1 MTVNI
6 VNFGCRLN
14 IAEGEAI
21 RNDWTGGDAIII
33 NSCAVTAEAERQAR
47 QAIRRAARSGTR
59 VYATG
64 CAVRLNP
71 EKWAEIADVLPP
83 RHDAR
88 PAVSGAGH
96 ARAFVEVQNGC
107 DHDCTFCITRIAR
120 GPSRSL
126 APDAI
131 VTAIRAVVEKG
142 QQEVIL
148 TGVDLTS
155 YGDGMAPLVA
165 RILRDVPDLPRLR
178 LSSLDPAEVDAKLFD
193 LIASEPRLM
202 PHVHL
207 SLQSGDDMVL
217 KRMKR
222 RHSRAQAIDL
232 VTRLKRTRPEIAIG
246 ADLIAGFPTETDAM
260 FANSRVIIDD
270 CDIVFGHI
278 FPYSPRPGTAAA
290 KMPQVPPAIAKAR
303 AAELR
308 TAATARKSAWLAAQ
322 VGTRARVL
330 VERNGTSGHAE
341 NFAQVTL
348 APSTPGSLQTVR
360 ISGTTG
366 ETLIADASQHSA
378 YPELVEACP
387 ERLPQ
392 AGSRRGLSFLANR
405 SRKKDKASTSS
416 AQTGVVSSACPG
428 ILA

>member
-1 MTVNI
+1 MTVEVI
-6 VNFGCRLN
+6 NFGCRLN

-21 RNDWTGGDAIII
+21 RAGWTGGDAVIV

-47 QAIRRAARSGTR
+47 QAVRRAARSGSR
-59 VYATG
+59 VFATG

-71 EKWAEIADVLPP
+71 EKWSEIADVLPQ
-83 RHDAR
+83 RREER

-126 APDAI
+126 SPDAI
-131 VTAIRAVVEKG
+131 IAAIRTVVENG

-155 YGDGMAPLVA
+155 YEGGIASLVA

-178 LSSLDPAEVDAKLFD
+178 LSSLDPAEVDAPLFE
-193 LIASEPRLM
+193 LLANEPRVM

-207 SLQSGDDMVL
+207 SLQSGDDMIL

-232 VTRLKRTRPEIAIG
+232 VARLKSARPEIAVG
-246 ADLIAGFPTETDAM
+246 ADVIAGFPTETETM
-260 FANSRVIIDD
+260 FANSRAIIDE

-278 FPYSPRPGTAAA
+278 FPYSPRPGTAAER
-290 KMPQVPPAIAKAR
+290 MPQVPHALAKAR

-308 TAATARKSAWLAAQ
+308 FASAARKLAWLQTQ
-322 VGTRARVL
+322 VGTSARVL
-330 VERNGTSGHAE
+330 VERNGISGHAE
-341 NFAQVTL
+341 NFAQVAL
-348 APSTPGSLQTVR
+348 PPSTPGSIKTVR
-360 ISGTTG
+360 ITGSTG
-366 ETLIADASQHSA
+366 ETLIADAYA
-378 YPELVEACP
+378 VA
-387 ERLPQ
+387 
-392 AGSRRGLSFLANR
+392 A
-405 SRKKDKASTSS
+405 
-416 AQTGVVSSACPG
+416 
-428 ILA
+428 

>member
-1 MTVNI
+1 MTVDVI
-6 VNFGCRLN
+6 NFGCRLN

-21 RNDWTGGDAIII
+21 RAGWTCGDAVIV

-47 QAIRRAARSGTR
+47 QAVRRAARSGSP
-59 VYATG
+59 VFATG

-71 EKWAEIADVLPP
+71 EKWSEIAEVLPQ
-83 RHDAR
+83 RQEAR

-126 APDAI
+126 TPDAI
-131 VTAIRAVVEKG
+131 ISAIQTVIEKG

-155 YGDGMAPLVA
+155 YEGGLAPLVE

-178 LSSLDPAEVDAKLFD
+178 LSSLDPAEVDAPLFG
-193 LIASEPRLM
+193 LLTNEPRLM

-207 SLQSGDDMVL
+207 SLQSGDDMIL

-222 RHSRAQAIDL
+222 RHNRARAIDL
-232 VTRLKRTRPEIAIG
+232 VTRLKSARPEIAIG
-246 ADLIAGFPTETDAM
+246 ADLIAGFPTETDTM
-260 FANSRVIIDD
+260 FANSRTIIDE
-270 CDIVFGHI
+270 CNIVFGHI

-290 KMPQVPPAIAKAR
+290 LMPQVPPALAKVR

-308 TAATARKSAWLAAQ
+308 AASTARKSAWLAGQ
-322 VGTRARVL
+322 VGTTIRVL
-330 VERNGTSGHAE
+330 VERNGISGHAE
-341 NFAQVTL
+341 NFAQVRL
-348 APSTPGSLQTVR
+348 ASSTPGSIKTLH
-360 ISGTTG
+360 ISGSTG
-366 ETLIADASQHSA
+366 ETLIADAIA
-378 YPELVEACP
+378 IA
-387 ERLPQ
+387 
-392 AGSRRGLSFLANR
+392 A
-405 SRKKDKASTSS
+405 
-416 AQTGVVSSACPG
+416 
-428 ILA
+428 

>member
-1 MTVNI
+1 MTVDVI
-6 VNFGCRLN
+6 NFGCRLN

-21 RNDWTGGDAIII
+21 RSSWTRGDAVIV

-47 QAIRRAARSGTR
+47 QAVRRAARSGKR
-59 VYATG
+59 VFATG

-71 EKWAEIADVLPP
+71 EKWSEIADVLPQ

-120 GPSRSL
+120 GPSRSIS
-126 APDAI
+126 PDAI
-131 VTAIRAVVEKG
+131 IAAIRNVVDNG

-155 YGDGMAPLVA
+155 YDGGLAPLVA

-178 LSSLDPAEVDAKLFD
+178 LSSLDPAEVDAPLFD
-193 LIASEPRLM
+193 LLTSEPRLM

-207 SLQSGDDMVL
+207 SLQSGDDMIL

-222 RHSRAQAIDL
+222 RHNRAQAIEL
-232 VTRLKRTRPEIAIG
+232 VTRLKSARPGIAIG

-260 FANSRVIIDD
+260 FANSRAIIDE

-278 FPYSPRPGTAAA
+278 FPYSPRPGTAAER
-290 KMPQVPPAIAKAR
+290 MPQVPPALAKAR

-308 TAATARKSAWLAAQ
+308 TASAARKSAWLHSQIGA
-322 VGTRARVL
+322 TARVL
-330 VERNGTSGHAE
+330 VERSGISGHAE
-341 NFAQVTL
+341 NFAAVSL
-348 APSTPGSLQTVR
+348 PPSTPGSIKTLR
-360 ISGTTG
+360 IAGTTG
-366 ETLIADASQHSA
+366 ETLVADA
-378 YPELVEACP
+378 
-387 ERLPQ
+387 
-392 AGSRRGLSFLANR
+392 LAV
-405 SRKKDKASTSS
+405 A
-416 AQTGVVSSACPG
+416 A
-428 ILA
+428 